1 MDIEKQ
7 HSSLLSIQSM
17 PATKRQLGQIN
28 QEHSSWAYDNETLSR
43 MGYSPG
49 DVVVPSGTYDRP
61 NVSGVPS
68 TDGQHVP
75 NTEYYMKHD
84 PYPALEVSAKDN
96 NDGGSLTKLDHAEY
110 ASATSRSQLGSE
122 EDVRLANAF
131 NTRATASNIAAD
143 LVQIDDQ
150 SNNEPSYQLIRIL
163 GHGGSAS
170 VEEVLDLN
178 TGSVF
183 ARKVIRNVYS
193 RNIDE
198 AKRKLLNEVRI
209 MQRLASHHH
218 IVSVHAAYVRKRELT
233 MILDPVADGG
243 DLAGYLQNYRDQGFH
258 HISEEMTKENLY
270 QNLVLRRAFGCLA
283 SALDFIHG
291 QTIRHK
297 DIKPQNILIH
307 QGHIMYTDFG
317 LSYDYGDIGQSTTTG
332 NPQGITRR
340 YCAPEVVAWERR
352 NTKSDVFSL
361 GCVFIEIFLALAND
375 AHYDKIYERTFHE
388 VVQSYN
394 DTDIPLPIFEGQD
407 GWRLSNVIQK
417 MIRSDPKIRP
427 SACTVADASFRTFSI
442 SGNNCSRCDVAFK
455 AEQTEREQAM
465 SDIIAGYS

>member
-1 MDIEKQ
+1 MDLEREQ
-7 HSSLLSIQSM
+7 SSLPSIRST
-17 PATKRQLGQIN
+17 PTAERQLGQSNLQYSSQAFDN
-28 QEHSSWAYDNETLSR
+28 QILSR
-43 MGYSPG
+43 MGYSG
-49 DVVVPSGTYDRP
+49 NVVHPSDAYDRP
-61 NVSGVPS
+61 NVSGLPS
-68 TDGQHVP
+68 IDDQHVP
-75 NTEYYMKHD
+75 NSEYYMKHD
-84 PYPALEVSAKDN
+84 PYPALEASAKDN
-96 NDGGSLTKLDHAEY
+96 NDGGSLTELDHAKHLR
-110 ASATSRSQLGSE
+110 AITRSQLKSA
-122 EDVRLANAF
+122 EDVRRLANAL

-143 LVQIDDQ
+143 FVLIDDQ
-150 SNNEPSYQLIRIL
+150 SNNEPSYQLIRML

-183 ARKVIRNVYS
+183 ARKTIRNVYS

-218 IVSVHAAYVRKRELT
+218 IVNVHAAYVKKRELT
-233 MILDPVADGG
+233 MILDPAADGG

-258 HISEEMTKENLY
+258 HTSEEMTKENFY
-270 QNLVLRRAFGCLA
+270 QNLVLRTAFGCLA
-283 SALDFIHG
+283 SALDFIHS

-307 QGHIMYTDFG
+307 QGQIMYTDFG

-375 AHYDKIYERTFHE
+375 AHYDKIY
-388 VVQSYN
+388 
-394 DTDIPLPIFEGQD
+394 
-407 GWRLSNVIQK
+407 
-417 MIRSDPKIRP
+417 
-427 SACTVADASFRTFSI
+427 
-442 SGNNCSRCDVAFK
+442 
-455 AEQTEREQAM
+455 
-465 SDIIAGYS
+465 